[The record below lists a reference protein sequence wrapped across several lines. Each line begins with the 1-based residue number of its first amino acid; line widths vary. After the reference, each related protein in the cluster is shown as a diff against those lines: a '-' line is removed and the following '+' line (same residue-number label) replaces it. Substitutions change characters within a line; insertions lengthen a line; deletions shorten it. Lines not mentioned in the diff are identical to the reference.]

1 MEALIEGA
9 IYVVLLIAL
18 VSTIC
23 DTPARRFVLRKYY
36 EWRYK

>member
-9 IYVVLLIAL
+9 IFTVLLIVL
-18 VSTIC
+18 VQSIY
-23 DTPARRFVLRKYY
+23 DTPFKRFVLKKYY